1 MYAIADHSARPW
13 KRKSAETYKFFK
25 LRNFIL
31 FSIRVR
37 VVVRV
42 PRYRN
47 WSRNTPVR
55 SVGRLSLL
63 SPSASLALSLS
74 SSFSTI
80 LQFFLSRHSRLLFP
94 FVLRSSPG
102 SSFLPSVKNLY
113 TFLVSP
119 NGQVERGVRRVGLLL
134 SFFFLTRAA
143 VSPSVPPSLPRSFP
157 WQNARQ
163 RLSFK

>member
-1 MYAIADHSARPW
+1 MYTIADHSVRPQ
-13 KRKSAETYKFFK
+13 KCKSAETYKFFK

-37 VVVRV
+37 VARV
-42 PRYRN
+42 PRHRN

-63 SPSASLALSLS
+63 SFFASLALS

-80 LQFFLSRHSRLLFP
+80 LQFFLSFP
-94 FVLRSSPG
+94 SPLPVRSSPG
-102 SSFLPSVKNLY
+102 SFFLPTVKNLY

-119 NGQVERGVRRVGLLL
+119 NGQVEQGVRRAESDSRSLFFPDESRRFTVCPTASPALFSLAGRSPA
-134 SFFFLTRAA
+134 SFL
-143 VSPSVPPSLPRSFP
+143 
-157 WQNARQ
+157 
-163 RLSFK
+163 